1 MKRIFSLIM
10 AFLLLFLTACAAD
23 PAPEQEDAQTAE
35 TSDVPLMAEKDTL
48 YVYDLYRYFNEVI
61 AFNPIFTAYAE
72 IQSRMI
78 HVGGDLYLCT
88 GLKGDQTVDEPE
100 EVQTIKTSVAAG
112 REPQKNRQSN
122 FGTGHTFYEVEYG
135 IDLLCET
142 DEDAQMMRYVRLDEK
157 DDWGLTLTPYA
168 VRPDGMIL
176 LMTQYGGELGK
187 ALRTGSY
194 FHIERKENGIWK
206 QLYTPRDWTM
216 EGYGVPRGFTTIHEV
231 DWSWLHGDLEPGE
244 YRITK
249 HFYPPQGGHEDR
261 REYSVE
267 FTIE

>member
-1 MKRIFSLIM
+1 MKRLFSLFI
-10 AFLLLFLTACAAD
+10 AVLLLFLTACAASSV
-23 PAPEQEDAQTAE
+23 PEREDAQTAE

-48 YVYDLYRYFNEVI
+48 YVYDLYRYINEVI

-78 HVGGDLYLCT
+78 RVDGDRYLCT
-88 GLKGDQTVDEPE
+88 GLMSDWE
-100 EVQTIKTSVAAG
+100 EAYPDDAREIRTSVEVG
-112 REPQKNRQSN
+112 YEPQKNLQSN

-157 DDWGLTLTPYA
+157 DDWGLTLTPYS

-187 ALRTGSY
+187 VLQTGSY
-194 FHIERKENGIWK
+194 FHIERKENGMWK

-231 DWSWLHGDLEPGE
+231 DWSWLHGDLAPGE

-249 HFYPPQGGHEDR
+249 EFFPEDDYMTDRFY
-261 REYSVE
+261 SAE
-267 FTIE
+267 FTVE